1 MVKSGL
7 RKMNHQDIKKKLREM
22 SKAELRALFEKA
34 ELEDIEKDLLKYAY
48 IYERMVLNTCA
59 KLNISESTYHRILP
73 IALIKI
79 YYTLKFN

>member
-1 MVKSGL
+1 
-7 RKMNHQDIKKKLREM
+7 M
-22 SKAELRALFEKA
+22 SKAEFRALFEKA

>member
-1 MVKSGL
+1 
-7 RKMNHQDIKKKLREM
+7 MNHQNIKKKLREM

-34 ELEDIEKDLLKYAY
+34 ELEETEKWLLRYAY
-48 IYERMVLNTCA
+48 IDERMVLNTCA
-59 KLNISESTYHRILP
+59 KLNISESTYHRLLP